1 MPQIISPSQI
11 VMTKDGEIRVT
22 IALELNININ
32 SAGQISTTICE
43 PPENELPKSKF
54 DEVEWELPELSSGVK
69 VEFGKKIQE

>member
-22 IALELNININ
+22 IALELNINVN
-32 SAGQISTTICE
+32 ASGQVSTSIGVQPEIE
-43 PPENELPKSKF
+43 PPKSKF
-54 DEVEWELPELSSGVK
+54 DEVEWDLPELSSGVK